1 MTADLGSTVP
11 RRQLGRLLRELRE
24 NARLTVKV
32 AAQSLEVSPPTI
44 WRIESGAVSMRSLDV
59 EQMCRLYGA
68 SQETTE
74 ALMGL
79 AKETKS
85 KGWWHAYGDAI
96 PTWFELFVGL
106 ESAAS
111 HLRQYEVELI
121 PGLLQTEA
129 YATAVSELG
138 DPKPTAEIERRVAVR
153 LERQALLTRK
163 LPPAPQLDLVL
174 NETALRRTIR
184 DRQAMAEQLRH
195 INKVAKLPNVSIR
208 VLPLSVGLHR
218 GALAGGGFVIL
229 NFPTNSDGKETEP
242 PTVYSDGLTGAL
254 YLDKPQEVGAY
265 EAVWTSIWST
275 SSGEAESRKL
285 ISTIA
290 EEYASP

>member
-24 NARLTVKV
+24 NARLTVKL

-68 SQETTE
+68 TPEMTE

-111 HLRQYEVELI
+111 RLRQYEVELI

-138 DPKPTAEIERRVAVR
+138 DPKPAKDIERRVKVR

-163 LPPAPQLDLVL
+163 LPPPPQLDLVL
-174 NETALRRTIR
+174 NESALRRTIR
-184 DRQAMAEQLRH
+184 ERRAMAEQLRH

-208 VLPLSVGLHR
+208 VLPLSAGLHR
-218 GALAGGGFVIL
+218 AALAGGGFVIL
-229 NFPTNSDGKETEP
+229 NFPPNNDGKDSEP

-254 YLDKPQEVGAY
+254 YLDKPQEVRAY
-265 EAVWTSIWST
+265 EAVWTTINSISLDM
-275 SSGEAESRKL
+275 AESRRL
-285 ISTIA
+285 IATIA
-290 EEYASP
+290 EEYA